1 MEDGITKKIA
11 DEASGVLTEV
21 YKDALSPSVQTVGVM
36 LSYLPRSIRLTFSR
50 WEKWIVN
57 GEETLKLT
65 AEALKEKVSKI
76 PENKLCEPEPYVAIP
91 AMQQL
96 SYCENN
102 ESLRD
107 MYANLLASS
116 MNIDTKW
123 NVHPAFVDIIKQLT
137 PDEAKFLKKLPA
149 NIMILHPLID
159 VKMSK
164 KPEAGSHT
172 LISNFTT
179 FGLDVIENKGNI
191 CSYIE
196 NLERL
201 KIIEIPALSSI
212 SNKEVYEELKNS
224 EMLKNSIHSSFKEH
238 FTIDYN
244 YKLFNVTNFGAKLIE
259 TCCK

>member
-50 WEKWIVN
+50 WEKWIIN

-65 AEALKEKVSKI
+65 AEVLKEKVSKI

-102 ESLRD
+102 ESLRE

-137 PDEAKFLKKLPA
+137 PDEAKFLKKLPPF
-149 NIMILHPLID
+149 IMILHPLID
-159 VKMSK
+159 VKAKNGSK
-164 KPEAGSHT
+164 SHT
-172 LISNFTT
+172 MISNFTT
-179 FGLDVIENKGNI
+179 YGLDVIENKSNI
-191 CSYIE
+191 NSYIE

-201 KIIEIPALSSI
+201 KIIQIPELSSI
-212 SNKEVYEELKNS
+212 SNKEVYVELKNN
-224 EMLKNSIHSSFKEH
+224 EMLKNSIHSSFSEH

-244 YKLFNVTNFGAKLIE
+244 YKLFHVTNFGAKLIE

>member
-1 MEDGITKKIA
+1 MDEITKKVA
-11 DEASGVLTEV
+11 EEASGVLKEV
-21 YKDALSPSVQTVGVM
+21 YKDALSPSVQSVGVM
-36 LSYLPRSIRLTFSR
+36 LSYPPRSLRLAFSR

-57 GEETLKLT
+57 GEESIKLT
-65 AEALKEKVSKI
+65 GELLREKVSKI
-76 PENKLCEPEPYVAIP
+76 PEQKLCEPELYVAIP
-91 AMQQL
+91 AIQQL
-96 SYCENN
+96 SYCQDN

-123 NVHPAFVDIIKQLT
+123 KVHPAFVDIIKQLT
-137 PDEAKFLKKLPA
+137 PDEAKLLKKLPA

-159 VKMSK
+159 VKMRK
-164 KPEAGSHT
+164 TPEGGSHT

-179 FGLDVIENKGNI
+179 FGMDVIENKGNI
-191 CSYIE
+191 GSYIE

-212 SNKEVYEELKNS
+212 SNKEVYEDLKNS
-224 EMLKNSIHSSFKEH
+224 QMIKNNIHSSILEH

-244 YKLFNVTNFGAKLIE
+244 YKLFNVTNFGVKLIE
-259 TCCK
+259 TCCN